1 MSAALRKPMTLAEFL
16 DWEERQVL
24 RYEFDGFRPVGMTG
38 GTIAHDEITFNVR
51 RALAARLAG
60 KPGRPVGP
68 NVKII
73 ADGNV
78 YYPDGFVTCRPVA
91 PKATVADD
99 PVVVFEVTS
108 EGSYQTDL
116 IVKNR
121 SYRATAS
128 IQRYIIVQQAQKA
141 AIVFARRGEDWL
153 AEIVSGDGMSLALPE
168 IGIEVPLDE
177 LYDGIALEALP
188 EDGG

>member
-1 MSAALRKPMTLAEFL
+1 MTLTEFL

-24 RYEFDGFRPVGMTG
+24 RYEFDGFQPVAMTG
-38 GTIAHDEITFNVR
+38 GTVAHDRITFNLQ
-51 RALAARLAG
+51 RALDARLAG
-60 KPGRPVGP
+60 KPCRPFGP

-73 ADGNV
+73 ADGYV
-78 YYPDGFVTCRPVA
+78 YYPDAFVTFRPVA

-121 SYRATAS
+121 SYRATSS
-128 IQRYIIVQQAQKA
+128 IQRYIIVQQVQKA

-153 AEIVSGDGMSLALPE
+153 AEIVSGDDIELALPE
-168 IGIEVPLDE
+168 IGIAVPLDE
-177 LYDGIALEALP
+177 FYVGIELEALV
-188 EDGG
+188 EGGG